1 MRTARKVLEV
11 PLSARDRRRLLRLAQ
26 SGVELRRLEWVFTRP
41 GRALEAAL
49 ETARR
54 EIARPARPP
63 PAANDNRA
71 ASRPRAAPI
80 EAALATLGRRAAET
94 GAGLWLD
101 GARVGGAQ
109 LVAAA
114 RALGA
119 DIPYPGIAAPP
130 RAFHTGPSARPARR
144 GGRAIARDERPPGP
158 STAAKPRRDVIR
170 RLADRGALSAAQ
182 LRAAGEIRQVW
193 EAVGRGLFARAR
205 PLAPRIDRSGR
216 GPFAGPVALLSDGE
230 ERAWRLRYRPWA
242 REMALTVAAGGLRA
256 SRLQIVL
263 DVVVDNHGVRQVE
276 GWYRMR
282 HGGALAHVGAA
293 LHRYAEIAG
302 WTDAPHVETRAAA
315 AWRVN
320 PANRIR

>member
-101 GARVGGAQ
+101 GARVGGAR

-144 GGRAIARDERPPGP
+144 
-158 STAAKPRRDVIR
+158 
-170 RLADRGALSAAQ
+170 LADRGALSAAQ
-182 LRAAGEIRQVW
+182 LRAAGEIRRVW

-205 PLAPRIDRSGR
+205 PLAPRVDRSGR
-216 GPFAGPVALLSDGE
+216 GPFADPVALLSDGE